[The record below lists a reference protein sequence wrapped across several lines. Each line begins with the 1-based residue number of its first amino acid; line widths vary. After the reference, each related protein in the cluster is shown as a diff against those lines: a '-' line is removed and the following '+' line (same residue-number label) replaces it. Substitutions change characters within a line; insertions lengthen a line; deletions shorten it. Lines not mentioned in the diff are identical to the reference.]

1 MKINPQELQ
10 QIIKEEAMR
19 LKKRM
24 MLEAEKEKIL
34 KQLQEMDMMGEED
47 FAPAAEQTAD
57 AEVVIKPAVEAT
69 IEKRANALMSQLT
82 PDMIQKAA
90 SELKSAG
97 MLGASEE
104 AIQNKVEEMLPV
116 NESMMNE
123 AWDKS
128 KVYNWLVGGGLGATL
143 AGLVTTVL
151 GALPTQELSNLA
163 DYTGATVTPGPAV
176 IAGIVTLALGAIST
190 AIGMS
195 GHNAMADAAKGK
207 MSPEQAAKIIAQRK
221 ARGK

>member
-24 MLEAEKEKIL
+24 MLEAEKETIL
-34 KQLQEMDMMGEED
+34 KKLQEMDMMGADTEMGG
-47 FAPAAEQTAD
+47 PAADT
-57 AEVVIKPAVEAT
+57 EVAIKPAVEAT

-82 PDMIQKAA
+82 PDMLQKAA
-90 SELKSAG
+90 SELKTAG

-104 AIQNKVEEMLPV
+104 QIKNKVEEMLPV
-116 NESMMNE
+116 NEAMMNE
-123 AWDKS
+123 VWDKS

-151 GALPTQELSNLA
+151 GAMPTMDLSNLA
-163 DYTGATVTPGPAV
+163 DYTGGTVHPGPAV

-195 GHNAMADAAKGK
+195 GHNAMAADKGK
-207 MSPEQAAKIIAQRK
+207 MSPEQAAKIIAARK
-221 ARGK
+221 AREGR

>member
-24 MLEAEKEKIL
+24 MLEAEKETIL
-34 KQLQEMDMMGEED
+34 KKLQEMDMMG
-47 FAPAAEQTAD
+47 AD
-57 AEVVIKPAVEAT
+57 AEMGGPAADTEVAIKPAVEAT

-82 PDMIQKAA
+82 PDMLQKAA
-90 SELKSAG
+90 SELKTAG

-104 AIQNKVEEMLPV
+104 QIKDKVEEMLPV
-116 NESMMNE
+116 NEAMMNE
-123 AWDKS
+123 VWDKS

-151 GALPTQELSNLA
+151 GAMPTMHLSNLA
-163 DYTGATVTPGPAV
+163 DYTGGTVHPGPAV

-190 AIGMS
+190 AIGMK
-195 GHNAMADAAKGK
+195 GHTDMAADKGK
-207 MSPEQAAKIIAQRK
+207 MSPEQAAKIIAARK
-221 ARGK
+221 AREGR